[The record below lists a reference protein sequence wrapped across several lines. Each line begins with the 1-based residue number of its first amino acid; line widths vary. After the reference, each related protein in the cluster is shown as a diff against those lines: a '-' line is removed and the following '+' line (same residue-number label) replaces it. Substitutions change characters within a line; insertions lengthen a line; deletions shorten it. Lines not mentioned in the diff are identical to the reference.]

1 MLFTCIVRYMPKQQ
15 VKIDRIFHAL
25 SDTTRM
31 AVVNRLS
38 GGPAPVSE
46 LAKPFAMSL
55 PSFTQHLGVLESS
68 GLVHSKKAG
77 RVRTYYLVPEPLR
90 AAQSWLKSQRKMWE
104 KRLDG
109 LDNYLQTLKEKQ
121 SD

>member
-1 MLFTCIVRYMPKQQ
+1 
-15 VKIDRIFHAL
+15 
-25 SDTTRM
+25 M

-46 LAKPFAMSL
+46 LAKPFKMSL
-55 PSFTQHLGVLESS
+55 PSFTQHLGVLESC

-77 RVRTYYLVPEPLR
+77 RVRTYYLAPEPLK

-109 LDNYLQTLKEKQ
+109 LDNYLHNIKGETK
-121 SD
+121 